1 LAANKRDYYD
11 VLGLPRDCTL
21 AEIKR
26 EYRRLA
32 HKYHPDVNNGNPE
45 AEERFKEI
53 TEAYAVLSNDE
64 KRMQYDQFGFSR
76 SLFEDFDFSSIF
88 SEFGFGDI
96 FDTFLRSRTRERGS
110 DLNAEVKISLK
121 QAAYGVKKEIEYRVD
136 DICEVCHGRGS
147 TTEDGIV
154 TCRHCDGTG
163 RIRTARQTFIGNII
177 TTSTCRV
184 CDGTGKIIKDPCKKC
199 RGKGHYSRNKK
210 IKVDIPAGINDM
222 DRLRITGKGNSLG
235 KNSESGD
242 LYITIRMIPH
252 PGLNRDGR
260 DILSNVEISF
270 AQAALGCKL
279 KVETLDGIEEIK
291 IKPGTQPNDK
301 IVLKSMGIVDLNGFR
316 RGDHIIN
323 VDVKIP
329 KRISRLEREL
339 LKKYAGNRK
348 EVTGD

>member
-1 LAANKRDYYD
+1 LDANKRDYYN
-11 VLGLPRDCTL
+11 VLGLRRDCTL

-45 AEERFKEI
+45 AEEKFKEI

-64 KRMQYDQFGFSR
+64 KRRQYDQFGFSR

-88 SEFGFGDI
+88 SEFGFGSI

-110 DLNAEVKISLK
+110 DLNAEVKVSLK

-136 DICEVCHGRGS
+136 DICEVCNGKGS
-147 TTEDGIV
+147 TSTGGIV
-154 TCRHCDGTG
+154 TCSQCNGTG

-177 TTSTCRV
+177 TTSTCRA

-199 RGKGHYSRNKK
+199 RGKGHYSRNKR
-210 IKVDIPAGINDM
+210 IKVDIPPGINSG
-222 DRLRITGKGNSLG
+222 DRLRVAGKGNSLG
-235 KNSESGD
+235 KNSEKGD
-242 LYITIRMIPH
+242 LYITIRVIPH
-252 PGLNRDGR
+252 PGFKREGK

-279 KVETLDGIEEIK
+279 KIETLDGIEEIRV
-291 IKPGTQPNDK
+291 KPGTQPNDK
-301 IVLKSMGIVDLNGFR
+301 IILKSMGMVDLNGYR

-329 KRISRLEREL
+329 KRLSRREREL
-339 LKKYAGNRK
+339 LSEYAENRK
-348 EVTGD
+348 EVTGG

>member
-11 VLGLPRDCTL
+11 VLGLTRDCTL
-21 AEIKR
+21 TEIKR

-64 KRMQYDQFGFSR
+64 KRRQYDRFGFST

-88 SEFGFGDI
+88 SEFGFGSI
-96 FDTFLRSRTRERGS
+96 FDTFLRSRTREKGS
-110 DLNAEVKISLK
+110 DLAAEVKISLK

-136 DICEVCHGRGS
+136 DICELCRGRGS
-147 TTEDGIV
+147 TAADGVV
-154 TCRHCDGTG
+154 TCSQCNGTG

-184 CDGTGKIIKDPCKKC
+184 CNGTGKIIKDPCKKC
-199 RGKGHYSRNKK
+199 RGKGHYSRKK
-210 IKVDIPAGINDM
+210 RIKVDIPPGINDG
-222 DRLRITGKGNSLG
+222 DRLRVTGKGNSLG
-235 KNSESGD
+235 KDSKRGD
-242 LYITIRMIPH
+242 LYITIRVIPH
-252 PGLNRDGR
+252 PGLKRDGR
-260 DILSNVEISF
+260 DILSKVEITF

-279 KVETLDGIEEIK
+279 KAETLDGTEEIK

-301 IVLKSMGIVDLNGFR
+301 IVLKSMGMVDLNGYR
-316 RGDHIIN
+316 RGDQIVN

-329 KRISRLEREL
+329 KRLSRREREL
-339 LKKYAGNRK
+339 LKEYAENRK
-348 EVTGD
+348 EVTGS